1 MKNMRTYQA
10 RAGFSLVELLVVIAV
25 VGMLTGIMVPAVQG
39 IAGAGRIPSAANQV
53 AGILEFARNE
63 AMTRQTYVWV
73 GFANA
78 KNSDGNK
85 ELRVAAFASD
95 DGSSLGSRYQ
105 VSRVLKM
112 ANVMLTDFDSLKS
125 ETRTLIGSNAL
136 PKSLASNTL
145 EPSPRLT
152 VAGVPLTKV
161 ITFTP
166 RGEALLDPTP
176 TPEVGFDRSVDISIR
191 ATRGDNGPSS
201 DADDASVVTSG
212 PSGRIEILRLR

>member
-1 MKNMRTYQA
+1 MKRMGTYQK
-10 RAGFSLVELLVVIAV
+10 RAGFSLIELLVVLAV
-25 VGMLTGIMVPAVQG
+25 LGMLTGIMVPAVQG

-73 GFANA
+73 GFANTRNA
-78 KNSDGNK
+78 DGNK

-95 DGSSLGSRYQ
+95 DGSSVGARYQ
-105 VSRVLKM
+105 LSRVLKIG
-112 ANVMLTDFDSLKS
+112 NVMLTDFDSLKS
-125 ETRTLIGSNAL
+125 ETRTLIGANPA

-145 EPSPRLT
+145 EPSPRLV
-152 VAGVPLTKV
+152 VAGEPLTKV

-166 RGEALLDPTP
+166 RGGALLDPAP
-176 TPEVGFDRSVDISIR
+176 TPEVGFDRSVDISLR
-191 ATRGDNGPSS
+191 ATRGDNNPNS

-212 PSGRIEILRLR
+212 PSGRIEVLRLR